1 MKNKFST
8 KTQTEIDALL
18 ERLHEWK
25 EFFEFKTE
33 LFFDGWAISL
43 REKSTYPRCIVV
55 FRSYDTNSYSIKS
68 FEIHFE
74 NYHKEEYNELY
85 SVDNINNINSLV
97 KELKEIIYGKDL
109 IKEASKIYND
119 AFNN

>member
-1 MKNKFST
+1 MKNKFSI

-18 ERLHEWK
+18 ERLQEWK
-25 EFFEFKTE
+25 EFFEVKTE

-43 REKSTYPRCIVV
+43 REKSAYPRSIVI
-55 FRSYDTNSYSIKS
+55 FRSYDANSYSIKS
-68 FEIHFE
+68 FEILFK

-85 SVDNINNINSLV
+85 SIDNINNINSLV
-97 KELKEIIYGKDL
+97 KEIREIIYGKDL

-119 AFNN
+119 TFSN